1 MASLRNKAFALLL
14 DALAGRPG
22 VSRWT
27 QLRLCGRASEVGLPI
42 ARRLPCAES
51 KRRIL
56 GQVSHRPFH
65 LGQARSESTR
75 FSPGCHRTGLQP
87 SKPVQHTKT
96 TLAGTIGFR
105 IPSEIAK
112 NHRSTRRARRGKHL
126 GLRCDARPLTLEK
139 AVGRNHKERKE
150 RRETRLEKQPQQADA
165 HPKGEACPDLRSTGK
180 CPSLSSLRSLRLFQV
195 PFLGSPI
202 R

>member
-1 MASLRNKAFALLL
+1 MPGNPRQDIHWQGGETQMASLRNKAFALLL

-112 NHRSTRRARRGKHL
+112 NHRSTRRARRGEAL
-126 GLRCDARPLTLEK
+126 GLAMRRAATHPRKSSWKKPQRTQRTQRNQ
-139 AVGRNHKERKE
+139 VG
-150 RRETRLEKQPQQADA
+150 ETTPTGGRSPQ
-165 HPKGEACPDLRSTGK
+165 R
-180 CPSLSSLRSLRLFQV
+180 
-195 PFLGSPI
+195 
-202 R
+202 